1 MRAALCS
8 VVAGFFTYCALSFL
22 VGPTGLVAYKAL
34 MAQKISMEARLDELV
49 AEHERLKGEIAAL
62 MSDPERAATEARSL
76 GYLKKGEIAVSGVT
90 TIWRSTGISI
100 EEIRSYTDP
109 PALEDT
115 ISKAIAIGFALALFA
130 ALLIP
135 VPQKE
140 RARGAQR
147 ERLVQSA
154 SLE

>member
-1 MRAALCS
+1 
-8 VVAGFFTYCALSFL
+8 
-22 VGPTGLVAYKAL
+22 
-34 MAQKISMEARLDELV
+34 MEARLDELV

-62 MSDPERAATEARSL
+62 MSDPERAAAEARSL

-90 TIWRSTGISI
+90 TIWRSAGISI
-100 EEIRSYTDP
+100 GEIRSYTDP
-109 PALEDT
+109 PALDDT
-115 ISKAIAIGFALALFA
+115 SAKAIAIGFALALFA

-135 VPQKE
+135 APQKE
-140 RARGAQR
+140 RLRGAQR